1 MKVRSQDLSRCA
13 HLYACLTA
21 QVEEK
26 AEAEARATEAESRAT
41 EAESSATQA
50 EDEIARLKAQLKATE
65 ESRRNE
71 RDEATAKVPMC
82 RALVFL
88 MHAIVDRFSS
98 C

>member
-1 MKVRSQDLSRCA
+1 MKVRSRDFSRCP

-21 QVEEK
+21 QVQEK

-71 RDEATAKVPMC
+71 RDEATGQVPTC

-88 MHAIVDRFSS
+88 MHAIVA
-98 C
+98 

>member
-1 MKVRSQDLSRCA
+1 MKVRSQDFSRCA
-13 HLYACLTA
+13 HLYTCLTA

-50 EDEIARLKAQLKATE
+50 EDEIARLKSQLKATE

-71 RDEATAKVPMC
+71 RDEATVQVPMS
-82 RALVFL
+82 RVLFFLV
-88 MHAIVDRFSS
+88 HAIVDCFS